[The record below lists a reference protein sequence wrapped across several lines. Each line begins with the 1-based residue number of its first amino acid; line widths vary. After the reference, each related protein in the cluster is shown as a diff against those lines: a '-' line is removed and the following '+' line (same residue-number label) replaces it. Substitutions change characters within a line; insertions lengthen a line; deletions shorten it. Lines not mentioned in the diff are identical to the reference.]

1 MLTYC
6 NRGLLYVQRNEPDK
20 AIADYNRALQL
31 KPDLVAAYDGRGNA
45 YAKKKDFP
53 HAIEDFNHAAELD
66 PGQSRTYY
74 SRAGTYKEMHDWQ
87 HARERLPAVHLLGAG
102 GNRGL
107 PSHGLHAGRHE
118 QPGGS
123 L

>member
-45 YAKKKDFP
+45 YAKKKT
-53 HAIEDFNHAAELD
+53 
-66 PGQSRTYY
+66 SRTR
-74 SRAGTYKEMHDWQ
+74 SKTSITPPSWTRAKAAPTTV
-87 HARERLPAVHLLGAG
+87 A
-102 GNRGL
+102 RGL
-107 PSHGLHAGRHE
+107 TKRCTT
-118 QPGGS
+118 GS
-123 L
+123 TR